1 MIPQQLTQDQLIAM
15 LAWQVEMGA
24 DEAVL
29 DKPSLDP
36 QDRLSLHDISGS
48 SPALSASALSTSLP
62 SVNLPPQSTTT
73 NSGPTISGTALS
85 DPTISDPMDSLAP
98 ASVQPQPPLPV
109 ALDHIDNLPD
119 LATALGQLDSCP
131 LKHTASNMCF
141 SDGNA
146 GARLMIIGEAP
157 GRDEDRL
164 GVPFVGA
171 VGQFLDRMLASIG
184 LDRSGVYL
192 TNFLP
197 WRPPGNRTA
206 TAEEIDMLLPF
217 LYRHIQ
223 LANPELVVILGGIP
237 AKTMLQSG
245 DNILK
250 LRGRWQDIDFGDGV
264 MRPTMA
270 SLHPAYLMRSPAQK
284 RLAFDDWYGLYHR
297 LGNQFGNKTPPASA

>member
-1 MIPQQLTQDQLIAM
+1 MIAQQFTQQQLIAM

-29 DKPSLDP
+29 DK
-36 QDRLSLHDISGS
+36 SLHDLQAPQSSDDISGS
-48 SPALSASALSTSLP
+48 TPTPVSVASPLSDIQPPSAPTSPAPSTSP
-62 SVNLPPQSTTT
+62 APAPAPPNQTVS
-73 NSGPTISGTALS
+73 AHLHHL
-85 DPTISDPMDSLAP
+85 DSL
-98 ASVQPQPPLPV
+98 S
-109 ALDHIDNLPD
+109 D
-119 LATALGQLDSCP
+119 LATALSQLDSCP
-131 LKHTASNMCF
+131 LKHTASTMCF
-141 SDGNA
+141 ADGNA

-171 VGQFLDRMLASIG
+171 VGQFLDHMLASIG

-197 WRPPGNRTA
+197 WRPPGNRSA
-206 TAEEIDMLLPF
+206 TAEEIDMLLPY

-237 AKTMLQSG
+237 AKTMLKSG

-250 LRGRWQDIDFGDGV
+250 LRGRWQDIDYGDGEI
-264 MRPTMA
+264 RPTMV
-270 SLHPAYLMRSPAQK
+270 SLHPAHLMRSPAQK
-284 RLAFDDWYGLYHR
+284 RLAFEDWCGLYHR
-297 LGNQFGNKTPPASA
+297 LCNMPPPVA

>member
-1 MIPQQLTQDQLIAM
+1 MTSQQLTQDQLIAM
-15 LAWQVEMGA
+15 LDWQVEMGA

-29 DKPSLDP
+29 DKPSHDP
-36 QDRLSLHDISGS
+36 QDRLLIHDISGS
-48 SPALSASALSTSLP
+48 SPASFASASPAISP
-62 SVNLPPQSTTT
+62 SASLPPQSATT
-73 NSGPTISGTALS
+73 NSGPA
-85 DPTISDPMDSLAP
+85 ISDPMDSP
-98 ASVQPQPPLPV
+98 VSGSIQSHPPLPV
-109 ALDHIDNLPD
+109 APNQINNLPD

-131 LKHTASNMCF
+131 LKHTASNMCV

-171 VGQFLDRMLASIG
+171 VGQFLDCMLASIG

-197 WRPPGNRTA
+197 WRPPGNRSA
-206 TAEEIDMLLPF
+206 TAEETDMLLPF

-223 LANPELVVILGGIP
+223 LANPELLVILGGSP

-245 DNILK
+245 DNILN
-250 LRGRWQDIDFGDGV
+250 LRGRWRDIDFGDGV

-284 RLAFDDWYGLYHR
+284 RLAFNDWYGLYHR
-297 LGNQFGNKTPPASA
+297 LSKKTPPSSA

>member
-1 MIPQQLTQDQLIAM
+1 MITQQLTRDQLTAM
-15 LAWQVEMGA
+15 LGWQIEMGA
-24 DEAVL
+24 DEAML
-29 DKPSLDP
+29 DKPSHDS
-36 QDRLSLHDISGS
+36 QEQSLSHDISGFNLAS
-48 SPALSASALSTSLP
+48 SAGLP
-62 SVNLPPQSTTT
+62 LKSTTT
-73 NSGPTISGTALS
+73 NTKSVTSDLAMSGQF
-85 DPTISDPMDSLAP
+85 DSPEPAP
-98 ASVQPQPPLPV
+98 NQPQPPLTV
-109 ALDHIDNLPD
+109 TLGHINNLPD
-119 LATALGQLDSCP
+119 LANALGQLESCP
-131 LKHTASNMCF
+131 LKHTASNICF

-164 GVPFVGA
+164 GLPFVGV
-171 VGQFLDRMLASIG
+171 VGQFLDHMLASIG

-206 TAEEIDMLLPF
+206 TDEETDMLLPF

-237 AKTMLQSG
+237 AKTILQSS

-270 SLHPAYLMRSPAQK
+270 SLHPAYLMRSPGQK
-284 RLAFDDWYGLYHR
+284 RLAFTDWYELYRR
-297 LGNQFGNKTPPASA
+297 LGNQFENKTLPAIS

>member
-1 MIPQQLTQDQLIAM
+1 MITEQLTQDQLIAM
-15 LAWQVEMGA
+15 LVWQVEMGA
-24 DEAVL
+24 DEALLDNPSCDLQDSVL
-29 DKPSLDP
+29 
-36 QDRLSLHDISGS
+36 LHNT
-48 SPALSASALSTSLP
+48 SALSSAP
-62 SVNLPPQSTTT
+62 SAGKFSHRISSQSVTKSSAQLD
-73 NSGPTISGTALS
+73 NS
-85 DPTISDPMDSLAP
+85 AP
-98 ASVQPQPPLPV
+98 NPYQLQPPKS
-109 ALDHIDNLPD
+109 AHLDHINKLSD
-119 LATALGQLDSCP
+119 LATALGQFDSCP
-131 LKHTASNMCF
+131 LKHTASNTCF

-164 GVPFVGA
+164 GVPFAGA
-171 VGQFLDRMLASIG
+171 AGQFLDLMLASIG

-206 TAEEIDMLLPF
+206 TIEETNMLLPF

-223 LANPELVVILGGIP
+223 IANPELVVILGGIP
-237 AKTMLQSG
+237 AKNILESG

-270 SLHPAYLMRSPAQK
+270 SLHPTYLMRSPAQK
-284 RLAFDDWYGLYHR
+284 RLAFEDWCGLYHR
-297 LGNQFGNKTPPASA
+297 LGKQVGNKITPVSV

>member
-1 MIPQQLTQDQLIAM
+1 MIAQQFTQQQLIAM

-29 DKPSLDP
+29 DKPSHDLQTP
-36 QDRLSLHDISGS
+36 QS
-48 SPALSASALSTSLP
+48 SDDNYGLTPTPVSVASHPPSAPTGTAPSAS
-62 SVNLPPQSTTT
+62 
-73 NSGPTISGTALS
+73 PT
-85 DPTISDPMDSLAP
+85 LAP
-98 ASVQPQPPLPV
+98 VPQNQTVPV
-109 ALDHIDNLPD
+109 HLHHIGSLSD

-131 LKHTASNMCF
+131 LKHTASTMCF

-171 VGQFLDRMLASIG
+171 AGQFLDRMLASIG

-206 TAEEIDMLLPF
+206 TAEETDMLLPY

-223 LANPELVVILGGIP
+223 LANPELVVILGGTP
-237 AKTMLQSG
+237 AKTMLKSG

-250 LRGRWQDIDFGDGV
+250 LRGRWQDIDYGDGV

-284 RLAFDDWYGLYHR
+284 RLAFEDWCGLYHR
-297 LGNQFGNKTPPASA
+297 LGNMPLPVA

>member
-1 MIPQQLTQDQLIAM
+1 MISQQLTKDQLISM
-15 LAWQVEMGA
+15 LAWQVEMGV
-24 DEAVL
+24 DEVVL
-29 DKPSLDP
+29 DEPSHDP
-36 QDRLSLHDISGS
+36 RDLLSLQDIFGPSSVSPPSASLASVPHAS
-48 SPALSASALSTSLP
+48 SPS
-62 SVNLPPQSTTT
+62 QSGVT
-73 NSGPTISGTALS
+73 NSGPI
-85 DPTISDPMDSLAP
+85 DNPAP
-98 ASVQPQPPLPV
+98 ASPQLQSPLPI
-109 ALDHIDNLPD
+109 ALDHINNLPE

-164 GVPFVGA
+164 GMPFVGA
-171 VGQFLDRMLASIG
+171 MGQFLDRMLASIG

-197 WRPPGNRTA
+197 WRPPGNRSA
-206 TAEEIDMLLPF
+206 TSEETDMLLPF

-223 LANPELVVILGGIP
+223 LANPELVLILGGTP
-237 AKTMLQSG
+237 AKTVLQSG
-245 DNILK
+245 ENILK
-250 LRGRWQDIDFGDGV
+250 LRGRWQNIDFGDRV

-284 RLAFDDWYGLYHR
+284 RMAFDDWFGLYHR
-297 LGNQFGNKTPPASA
+297 LGNQLGN

>member
-1 MIPQQLTQDQLIAM
+1 MVSQQLTQDQLIAI

-29 DKPSLDP
+29 DKPSHDP
-36 QDRLSLHDISGS
+36 QVRVSLHDIVGPNSES
-48 SPALSASALSTSLP
+48 SASPPSASLP
-62 SVNLPPQSTTT
+62 PRLATT
-73 NSGPTISGTALS
+73 NSGPAMSDPAISGPLIGSATAS
-85 DPTISDPMDSLAP
+85 GK
-98 ASVQPQPPLPV
+98 PQPPMPI
-109 ALDHIDNLPD
+109 ALDHINNLPN
-119 LATALGQLDSCP
+119 LANALSQLDSCP

-164 GVPFVGA
+164 GVPFAGA
-171 VGQFLDRMLASIG
+171 VGQFLDRILASIG

-217 LYRHIQ
+217 LYRHVQI
-223 LANPELVVILGGIP
+223 ANPELVVILGGTP
-237 AKTMLQSG
+237 AKTIFQSG
-245 DNILK
+245 HNILE
-250 LRGRWQDIDFGDGV
+250 LRGCWRDIDFGDGL

-270 SLHPAYLMRSPAQK
+270 SLHPAYLMRSPTQK
-284 RLAFDDWYGLYHR
+284 RLAFDDWYGLYRR
-297 LGNQFGNKTPPASA
+297 LGNKTPPTSA

>member
-1 MIPQQLTQDQLIAM
+1 MVSQQLTQDQLIAI

-29 DKPSLDP
+29 DKPSHDP
-36 QDRLSLHDISGS
+36 QVRVSLHDIVGPNPES
-48 SPALSASALSTSLP
+48 SASPPSASLP
-62 SVNLPPQSTTT
+62 PRSATT
-73 NSGPTISGTALS
+73 NSGPAMSDPAISGPLIGSATAS
-85 DPTISDPMDSLAP
+85 GK
-98 ASVQPQPPLPV
+98 PQPPMPI
-109 ALDHIDNLPD
+109 ALDHINNLPN
-119 LATALGQLDSCP
+119 LANALSQLDSCP

-164 GVPFVGA
+164 GVPFAGA
-171 VGQFLDRMLASIG
+171 VGQFLDRILASIG

-217 LYRHIQ
+217 LYRHVQI
-223 LANPELVVILGGIP
+223 ANPELVVILGGTP
-237 AKTMLQSG
+237 AKTILQSG
-245 DNILK
+245 SNILE
-250 LRGRWQDIDFGDGV
+250 LRGRWRDIDFGDGV

-297 LGNQFGNKTPPASA
+297 LGNKAPSTSA

>member
-1 MIPQQLTQDQLIAM
+1 MISQQLTQDQLISM

-24 DEAVL
+24 DEVVL
-29 DKPSLDP
+29 DEPPHDP
-36 QDRLSLHDISGS
+36 RDWLSLHDIFGP
-48 SPALSASALSTSLP
+48 SPALPPSASQS
-62 SVNLPPQSTTT
+62 SVPCTKLPPQSGTT
-73 NSGPTISGTALS
+73 NSGSIDNP
-85 DPTISDPMDSLAP
+85 AP
-98 ASVQPQPPLPV
+98 ASLQPPPPLP
-109 ALDHIDNLPD
+109 ADLDHINNLPD

-171 VGQFLDRMLASIG
+171 AGQFLDRMLASIG

-197 WRPPGNRTA
+197 WRPPGNRSA
-206 TAEEIDMLLPF
+206 TAEETGMLLPF

-223 LANPELVVILGGIP
+223 LANPELVVILGGTP
-237 AKTMLQSG
+237 AKALLQSG
-245 DNILK
+245 DNILEM
-250 LRGRWQDIDFGDGV
+250 RGRWQDIDFGDRV

-284 RLAFDDWYGLYHR
+284 RLAYDDWYELYHR
-297 LGNQFGNKTPPASA
+297 LGNQLGNKTPPAIA

>member
-1 MIPQQLTQDQLIAM
+1 MITQQLTQDQLIAM
-15 LAWQVEMGA
+15 LSWQVEMGA

-48 SPALSASALSTSLP
+48 SLASSASALSTSLP

-73 NSGPTISGTALS
+73 NSGSKISG
-85 DPTISDPMDSLAP
+85 PMDSLAP

-284 RLAFDDWYGLYHR
+284 RLAFDDWYGLYYR
-297 LGNQFGNKTPPASA
+297 LGNQRGNKTPPASA

>member
-1 MIPQQLTQDQLIAM
+1 MIQQHLTRDQLIAM

-24 DEAVL
+24 DEALL
-29 DKPSLDP
+29 DNPSHDP
-36 QDRLSLHDISGS
+36 QDQFLSQHISESGASSSADARSSSFLPQSAKSES
-48 SPALSASALSTSLP
+48 SPTTFGQV
-62 SVNLPPQSTTT
+62 VNDPPIAVSME
-73 NSGPTISGTALS
+73 NP
-85 DPTISDPMDSLAP
+85 AP
-98 ASVQPQPPLPV
+98 ALVRPQRQTLV
-109 ALDHIDNLPD
+109 ALDQINNLPE
-119 LATALGQLDSCP
+119 LANALDQLDSCA
-131 LKHTASNMCF
+131 LRNTASNMCF

-146 GARLMIIGEAP
+146 DARLMIIGEAP

-164 GVPFVGA
+164 GAPFVGA
-171 VGQFLDRMLASIG
+171 VGQLLDRMLASIG
-184 LDRSGVYL
+184 LNRNGVYL

-206 TAEEIDMLLPF
+206 TPEEIDMLLPF

-237 AKTMLQSG
+237 AKTILQSS

-250 LRGRWQDIDFGDGV
+250 LRGLWQDIDFGDGV

-284 RLAFDDWYGLYHR
+284 RLAFDDWRGLYHR
-297 LGNQFGNKTPPASA
+297 LGNKTPPVCI

>member
-1 MIPQQLTQDQLIAM
+1 MIMQHLTQDQLIAM

-29 DKPSLDP
+29 DKPSIDP

-48 SPALSASALSTSLP
+48 SLLSSAGVPSASLL
-62 SVNLPPQSTTT
+62 LQSTTT
-73 NSGPTISGTALS
+73 NSGPIDSPAL
-85 DPTISDPMDSLAP
+85 

-109 ALDHIDNLPD
+109 ALNHIDNLPD
-119 LATALGQLDSCP
+119 LAAALGQLDRCP
-131 LKHTASNMCF
+131 LKQTASNMCF

-171 VGQFLDRMLASIG
+171 LGQFLDLMLTSIG

-192 TNFLP
+192 ANFLP

-206 TAEEIDMLLPF
+206 TAEEIGMLLPF

-223 LANPELVVILGGIP
+223 LANPELVVVLGGTP
-237 AKTMLQSG
+237 AKTILQSG

-250 LRGRWQDIDFGDGV
+250 LRGSWQDIDYGDGV

-270 SLHPAYLMRSPAQK
+270 SLHPAYLVRSPAQK
-284 RLAFDDWYGLYHR
+284 RLAFYDWYGLYIRLGGR
-297 LGNQFGNKTPPASA
+297 LGNETPPESA

>member
-1 MIPQQLTQDQLIAM
+1 MVSQQLTQDQLIAM

-29 DKPSLDP
+29 DKPLHDP
-36 QDRLSLHDISGS
+36 QDWVSMHDTSRFKPMSSISAPSACLPLRSAKINSGS
-48 SPALSASALSTSLP
+48 AM
-62 SVNLPPQSTTT
+62 
-73 NSGPTISGTALS
+73 S
-85 DPTISDPMDSLAP
+85 DPTISDPIDSSAP
-98 ASVQPQPPLPV
+98 AAGQLQTSTPV
-109 ALDHIDNLPD
+109 VLDHINNLPE
-119 LATALGQLDSCP
+119 LAIALSQLDSCP

-141 SDGNA
+141 SDGNS

-206 TAEEIDMLLPF
+206 TAEETNMLLPF
-217 LYRHIQ
+217 LYRHVQI
-223 LANPELVVILGGIP
+223 ANPELVVILGGAP
-237 AKTMLQSG
+237 AKAILQSG
-245 DNILK
+245 GNILE
-250 LRGRWQDIDFGDGV
+250 LRGRWLDIDFGDGV

-270 SLHPAYLMRSPAQK
+270 SLHPAYLIRSPAQK
-284 RLAFDDWYGLYHR
+284 RLAFDDWCGLYQR
-297 LGNQFGNKTPPASA
+297 LGKKTPPTSA

>member
-1 MIPQQLTQDQLIAM
+1 MISQQLTKDQLVAM
-15 LAWQVEMGA
+15 LVWQVEMGA

-29 DKPSLDP
+29 DTPSHDP
-36 QDRLSLHDISGS
+36 QDQLSMHDISGS
-48 SPALSASALSTSLP
+48 SPSSSASASSA
-62 SVNLPPQSTTT
+62 NLPPQSITTSSGSAI
-73 NSGPTISGTALS
+73 SGPSIFG
-85 DPTISDPMDSLAP
+85 PIDSPDP

-109 ALDHIDNLPD
+109 ALKDIDNLPD
-119 LATALGQLDSCP
+119 LATTLGQFDSCP
-131 LKHTASNMCF
+131 LKHTATNMCF
-141 SDGNA
+141 SDGNV

-171 VGQFLDRMLASIG
+171 VGQFLDQMLASIG
-184 LDRSGVYL
+184 LDRSEAYL

-206 TAEEIDMLLPF
+206 TAEETDMLLPF

-223 LANPELVVILGGIP
+223 LANPGLVVILGGTP

-284 RLAFDDWYGLYHR
+284 RLAFEDWYGLYNR
-297 LGNQFGNKTPPASA
+297 LGNKAPLASV

>member
-29 DKPSLDP
+29 DKPSRDLQDP
-36 QDRLSLHDISGS
+36 LLLHDISGS
-48 SPALSASALSTSLP
+48 SPPPSVSTPSASMPSASAP
-62 SVNLPPQSTTT
+62 SHSMPPQSVTK
-73 NSGPTISGTALS
+73 SSAPL
-85 DPTISDPMDSLAP
+85 DSPAP
-98 ASVQPQPPLPV
+98 APVQLQSPKL
-109 ALDHIDNLPD
+109 AHLDHIDNLAD
-119 LATALGQLDSCP
+119 LAAALGQLDSCP
-131 LKHTASNMCF
+131 LKHTASNICF
-141 SDGNA
+141 ADGNA

-206 TAEEIDMLLPF
+206 TAEETDMLLPF

-223 LANPELVVILGGIP
+223 LANPELVVILGGTP
-237 AKTMLQSG
+237 AKTILKSG

-284 RLAFDDWYGLYHR
+284 RLAFDDWCGLYHR
-297 LGNQFGNKTPPASA
+297 LGNQLGNQLGNKTPPASG

>member
-1 MIPQQLTQDQLIAM
+1 MPLQ
-15 LAWQVEMGA
+15 
-24 DEAVL
+24 
-29 DKPSLDP
+29 
-36 QDRLSLHDISGS
+36 
-48 SPALSASALSTSLP
+48 
-62 SVNLPPQSTTT
+62 SVTKSNAPF
-73 NSGPTISGTALS
+73 N
-85 DPTISDPMDSLAP
+85 SLAP
-98 ASVQPQPPLPV
+98 VPVQPQSSKV
-109 ALDHIDNLPD
+109 SHLDQIDNLPD

-146 GARLMIIGEAP
+146 GARLMSVGEAP
-157 GRDEDRL
+157 SRDEDRL
-164 GVPFVGA
+164 GVPFVGT
-171 VGQFLDRMLASIG
+171 VGQFLDRMLTSIS

-206 TAEEIDMLLPF
+206 TAEETDMLLPF

-223 LANPELVVILGGIP
+223 LVNPELVLILGGSP
-237 AKTMLQSG
+237 AKNILKSG
-245 DNILK
+245 DNILQ

-284 RLAFDDWYGLYHR
+284 RLAFYDWCGLYHR
-297 LGNQFGNKTPPASA
+297 LGNKTSPTSG

>member
-29 DKPSLDP
+29 DKPSLDSR
-36 QDRLSLHDISGS
+36 DRFSLHDFSGS
-48 SPALSASALSTSLP
+48 SPASSA
-62 SVNLPPQSTTT
+62 NLPPQYTTT
-73 NSGPTISGTALS
+73 NSGPAIA
-85 DPTISDPMDSLAP
+85 DPMDSPAP
-98 ASVQPQPPLPV
+98 APVQLQPSLPV
-109 ALDHIDNLPD
+109 ALDLIDNLPD
-119 LATALGQLDSCP
+119 LATALGQLDQCP

-164 GVPFVGA
+164 GAPFVGA
-171 VGQFLDRMLASIG
+171 VGQFLDLMLVSIG
-184 LDRSGVYL
+184 LDRSRVYL

-206 TAEEIDMLLPF
+206 TDEEIEMLLPF

-237 AKTMLQSG
+237 AKTILQSD
-245 DNILK
+245 DNILER
-250 LRGRWQDIDFGDGV
+250 RGRWQDIDFGDGV
-264 MRPTMA
+264 VRPTMA

-284 RLAFDDWYGLYHR
+284 RLAFDDWYGLYKR
-297 LGNQFGNKTPPASA
+297 LGNQRGS